1 VNPIPRLVLA
11 LSLFAIASPTGCDDR
26 ATQVAIDAADRQ
38 AEQNHEL
45 ARLDREHA
53 SARKE
58 LVELHQQVQTE
69 RQSLSAG
76 WQDLHVEQQTVV
88 QERRTESLVV
98 KLVPVLLTLIAAFF
112 VVRLVSRWLD
122 YKTVETLVLVEHTP
136 ERVASITGADALRL
150 ETNPSLLGEP
160 DESPRDDHDPSA

>member
-11 LSLFAIASPTGCDDR
+11 LLLIALLSPTGCDDS
-26 ATQVAIDAADRQ
+26 ATQVAIDATNRQ
-38 AEQNHEL
+38 AEQNLEF

-69 RQSLSAG
+69 RQSLSEG
-76 WQDLHVEQQTVV
+76 WQDLHVEQQTVI

-98 KLVPVLLTLIAAFF
+98 KLAPVLLTLIAAFF

-122 YKTVETLVLVEHTP
+122 YKTVETMVLVGHTAATSTP
-136 ERVASITGADALRL
+136 ALNDDSI
-150 ETNPSLLGEP
+150 S
-160 DESPRDDHDPSA
+160 